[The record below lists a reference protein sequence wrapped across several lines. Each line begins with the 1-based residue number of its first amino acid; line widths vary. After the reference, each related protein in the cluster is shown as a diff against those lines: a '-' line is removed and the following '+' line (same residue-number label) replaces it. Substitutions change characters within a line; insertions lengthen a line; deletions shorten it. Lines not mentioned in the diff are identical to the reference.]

1 MLRFVDYKGID
12 ATLSSIKVQLTDR
25 KNHQWNNNVR
35 AVHFKYNSDRNNN
48 EWGLEYDGHE
58 SDMEALVSDTG
69 INKLI
74 IRQCTEHKNEEG
86 NYTKLNDSDISNLYS
101 TLTYV
106 IYTNDKVDN
115 TNGDNE
121 TTDPEEPDNGNPD
134 NGNGTQEPDNEEP
147 DGGNGSQKPESPS
160 TDNDP
165 DDDRP
170 INDHD
175 ELTCAEKYGDGYIWS
190 DKYGACV
197 FKFMIVDTATR

>member
-1 MLRFVDYKGID
+1 
-12 ATLSSIKVQLTDR
+12 
-25 KNHQWNNNVR
+25 
-35 AVHFKYNSDRNNN
+35 
-48 EWGLEYDGHE
+48 
-58 SDMEALVSDTG
+58 MEALASDTG

-134 NGNGTQEPDNEEP
+134 NGNGTQEPDN
-147 DGGNGSQKPESPS
+147 
-160 TDNDP
+160 
-165 DDDRP
+165 DRP

-190 DKYGACV
+190 DEYDACV
-197 FKFMIVDTATR
+197 IKFMIVDTATR